1 MHEII
6 SQIHGVLTVPEIDR
20 IRAPGTQGI
29 DRPILCKFEE
39 QNLERAKRRGVERL
53 GKTIQNA
60 NKK

>member
-29 DRPILCKFEE
+29 DRPILRKFEE

-53 GKTIQNA
+53 G
-60 NKK
+60 